1 MAALLETIASVEQ
14 RKWSFSRACT
24 ILNISKC
31 LLIQTR
37 EFFGSLKPFNPWR
50 LIKFGGLI
58 NHSARRIDFFL
69 NIHKKIPKILL
80 SIPKRRGRWIS
91 DRLYRKQ
98 KYCQSSRFPLNLWHD
113 IIRNLERIMTVDQI
127 DVFFVLLLWPNNPM
141 GQIMNFQHPDVENM
155 IKY

>member
-1 MAALLETIASVEQ
+1 MKKCGSVQQYSPNTEYTKSMLTRTMRPLFVETITSVEQ
-14 RKWSFSRACT
+14 KKRSFSSKCT
-24 ILNISKC
+24 ILNISKY
-31 LLIQTR
+31 
-37 EFFGSLKPFNPWR
+37 
-50 LIKFGGLI
+50 
-58 NHSARRIDFFL
+58 FL